1 MRVSSITT
9 AEFVDQFRHV
19 LRQIAPKLHHFA
31 GERVLE
37 AQFGGV
43 ECLAGETESLEERAK
58 LTGCAALGRVS
69 Q

>member
-1 MRVSSITT
+1 MPQL
-9 AEFVDQFRHV
+9 VDQFRHV
-19 LRQIAPKLHHFA
+19 LRQIAPELHRFA

-43 ECLAGETESLEERAK
+43 QRLAGETESLENGAK
-58 LTGCAALGRVS
+58 LFGCAAIGRVS